1 MQNQKQYA
9 IQYDFDYKGV
19 LIRPGSF
26 IKVKY
31 RKTAVRY
38 ECILHNMDNDRTFMV
53 VTMDK
58 QRTLIPIGWMK
69 GLVNLKR
76 SRRNV
81 TGTRT
86 D

>member
-1 MQNQKQYA
+1 MQNHMQYA

-38 ECILHNMDNDRTFMV
+38 ECILHNMTNDRTFMV

-58 QRTLIPIGWMK
+58 QRTLIPIAWMK
-69 GLVNLKR
+69 GLVTLKR